1 MELSSEEKKR
11 IISKDGRELGTLAGS
26 TIDTTKWT
34 VLSIMVDVPKEQA
47 KVLGI
52 KKKLLKPVIIN
63 VSTDLI
69 AVVGDVIQLRLDMKE
84 LAEKF

>member
-11 IISKDGRELGTLAGS
+11 VISKDGRELGTLAGS

-52 KKKLLKPVIIN
+52 KKKFLKPVIIN

>member
-1 MELSSEEKKR
+1 MELSSVDKKKV
-11 IISKDGRELGTLAGS
+11 ISKDGRELGMLAGS
-26 TIDTTKWT
+26 TIDTSKWT
-34 VLSIMVDVPKEQA
+34 VLNIMVNVPKEPA
-47 KVLGI
+47 KELGI
-52 KKKLLKPVIIN
+52 KKKLFKPVIIN

>member
-11 IISKDGRELGTLAGS
+11 VISKDGRELGTLAGS

-34 VLSIMVDVPKEQA
+34 VLSIMVNVPKPQA
-47 KVLGI
+47 DVLGI
-52 KKKLLKPVIIN
+52 KKKLFKPVIIN

-69 AVVGDVIQLRLDMKE
+69 SVVGDVIQLRLDMKE

>member
-1 MELSSEEKKR
+1 MELSSVEKKR
-11 IISKDGRELGTLAGS
+11 VISKDGRELGTLAGS
-26 TIDTTKWT
+26 TIDTSAWT
-34 VLSIMVDVPKEQA
+34 VINIMVNVPNEQC

-52 KKKLLKPVIIN
+52 KKKLFRPMIIN

-69 AVVGDVIQLRLDMKE
+69 SVVGDVIQLRLDMKE

>member
-1 MELSSEEKKR
+1 MELSSVDKKR
-11 IISKDGRELGTLAGS
+11 VISKDGRELGILAGS
-26 TIDTTKWT
+26 TIDTAKWT
-34 VLSIMVDVPKEQA
+34 VLNIMVNVPKEQS

-52 KKKLLKPVIIN
+52 KKKLFRPVIIN

>member
-1 MELSSEEKKR
+1 MELSSVEKKR
-11 IISKDGRELGTLAGS
+11 VISKDGRELGVLAGS
-26 TIDTTKWT
+26 KIDPVEWT
-34 VLSIMVDVPKEQA
+34 VLSIMVNVPKEPA
-47 KVLGI
+47 KEMGI

-69 AVVGDVIQLRLDMKE
+69 SVVGDVIQLNLDMKE

>member
-1 MELSSEEKKR
+1 LN
-11 IISKDGRELGTLAGS
+11 
-26 TIDTTKWT
+26 
-34 VLSIMVDVPKEQA
+34 IMVNVPKEPA
-47 KVLGI
+47 KELGI
-52 KKKLLKPVIIN
+52 KKKLFKPVIIN

>member
-1 MELSSEEKKR
+1 MELSSEERKR
-11 IISKDGRELGTLAGS
+11 VISKEGRELGFLAGS
-26 TIDTTKWT
+26 TIDTVKWT

-47 KVLGI
+47 KELGI
-52 KKKLLKPVIIN
+52 KKKLFKPVIIN

-69 AVVGDVIQLRLDMKE
+69 SVVGDVIQLRLDMKE

>member
-1 MELSSEEKKR
+1 MELSSVDKKR
-11 IISKDGRELGTLAGS
+11 VISKDGRELGILAGS
-26 TIDTTKWT
+26 TIDTGKWT
-34 VLSIMVDVPKEQA
+34 VINIMVNVPKEQS

-52 KKKLLKPVIIN
+52 KKKLFRPVIIN

-69 AVVGDVIQLRLDMKE
+69 AVVGDVIQLQLDMKE

>member
-1 MELSSEEKKR
+1 MELSSVDKKR
-11 IISKDGRELGTLAGS
+11 VISKDGRELGTLAGS
-26 TIDTTKWT
+26 TIDTGKWT
-34 VLSIMVDVPKEQA
+34 VLNIMVNVPKEQT

-52 KKKLLKPVIIN
+52 KKKLFRPVIIN

-69 AVVGDVIQLRLDMKE
+69 SVVGDVIQLRLDMKE

>member
-52 KKKLLKPVIIN
+52 KKKFMKPVIIN